1 MGTTKQSKNWLKELK
16 KCNWCKKNICVRCDK
31 MKLHKNEQ
39 CDKYPEHQRQMTRVY
54 YWRSY
59 KTFEYYDR
67 DECAYYTVYYNNEY
81 DFKYCWNNYCK
92 YEYEMDDRM
101 TLNEHLID
109 YNLIKSSEPRRN
121 RKFVKKLTQ
130 KRKNDKKGNIKYRKR
145 SNRRKEISFII
156 KNEL

>member
-1 MGTTKQSKNWLKELK
+1 MG
-16 KCNWCKKNICVRCDK
+16 
-31 MKLHKNEQ
+31 LHKNEQ

-81 DFKYCWNNYCK
+81 DFKYCWNNYCE

-101 TLNEHLID
+101 TLNAYLMD
-109 YNLIKSSEPRRN
+109 YNFIKSSEPRRN
-121 RKFVKKLTQ
+121 MNFIKKSTRKRMKNKSKYRTYQ

>member
-1 MGTTKQSKNWLKELK
+1 
-16 KCNWCKKNICVRCDK
+16 
-31 MKLHKNEQ
+31 
-39 CDKYPEHQRQMTRVY
+39 
-54 YWRSY
+54 
-59 KTFEYYDR
+59 
-67 DECAYYTVYYNNEY
+67 
-81 DFKYCWNNYCK
+81 
-92 YEYEMDDRM
+92 MDDRM

-130 KRKNDKKGNIKYRKR
+130 KRMKNKSKYRACRKRKNDKKGNIKYRKR